1 MSEVIRISEQT
12 YNRLESLARGFDTPG
27 NVIDRLLDFYDRH
40 EKNILLPEGG
50 KRRGENRITRVRGAK
65 PQSEYCI
72 PILEVLVEKGGKAKQ
87 REVFDIIERKIGE
100 TFNDLDI
107 AILKSGSK
115 RWQKNAAFQRFRMVR
130 EGLLRSESQR
140 GVWEITEKGRKFLK
154 ERKSLHT
161 HPVV

>member
-27 NVIDRLLDFYDRH
+27 NVIDRLLDFYDQYH
-40 EKNILLPEGG
+40 KNVPLPEEG

-65 PQSEYCI
+65 PQREYCI
-72 PILEVLVEKGGKAKQ
+72 PILEALVEKGGQARQK
-87 REVFDIIERKIGE
+87 EVFDIIERKIGE

-130 EGLLRSESQR
+130 EGLLRSEFQR
-140 GVWEITEKGRKFLK
+140 GVWEIAEKGRKFLK
-154 ERKSLHT
+154 GRK
-161 HPVV
+161 